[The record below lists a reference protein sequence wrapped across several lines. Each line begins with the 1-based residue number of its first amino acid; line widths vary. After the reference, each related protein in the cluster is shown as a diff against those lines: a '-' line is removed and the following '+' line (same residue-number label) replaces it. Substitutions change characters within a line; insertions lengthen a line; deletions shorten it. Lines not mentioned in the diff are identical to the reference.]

1 MAAKKAAKKEEVI
14 TLNPIRT
21 SNFTVCIE
29 GTSDLILCAKARS
42 FELPEMFKQSHPK
55 GTQIPAELSQPYNV
69 WEKLIT
75 SIHWEKP
82 IELHD
87 DDWSLYSEE
96 EWSDYMTNNRPLILG
111 KAFQDSLKEAFISCG
126 FKESTGKAGTDFRRT
141 VSIAPTIP
149 VKFSGVNADE
159 HLAMTSGLN
168 RVNVL
173 TQANVFSGWSC
184 EIPIVTLESAFPK
197 QTIIEL
203 FNMAGTF
210 IGVGSRRGEGFGR
223 YKVTEIK

>member
-1 MAAKKAAKKEEVI
+1 MASKVEKI
-14 TLNPIRT
+14 TLNPINMSR
-21 SNFTVCIE
+21 FTICIE
-29 GTSDLILCAKARS
+29 GDSDLILCKKARS
-42 FELPEMFKQSHPK
+42 FELSEMFKQSHPK
-55 GTQIPAELSQPYNV
+55 GTQMPAELSQPYNV

-82 IELHD
+82 ITYHD

-96 EWSDYMTNNRPLILG
+96 EWNRYMSTNRPMILG

-141 VSIAPTIP
+141 ISIAPTNPI
-149 VKFSGVNADE
+149 KFTGVVADE
-159 HLAMTSGLN
+159 HLAMTNGLN

-184 EIPIVTLESAFPK
+184 EIPIVSLESAFPK

-210 IGVGSRRGEGFGR
+210 IGIGSRRGEGYGR
-223 YKVTEIK
+223 YHVVDVK

>member
-1 MAAKKAAKKEEVI
+1 MGEKKAKTEVI

-21 SNFTVCIE
+21 CNFTVCIE
-29 GTSDLILCAKARS
+29 GDSDLILRKKSRS
-42 FELPEMFKQSHPK
+42 FELSEIFKQSHPK
-55 GTQIPAELSQPYNV
+55 GTQMPSELSQPYNV
-69 WEKLIT
+69 WEHLIT
-75 SIHWEKP
+75 SIHWQKP
-82 IELHD
+82 ITFHD

-96 EWSDYMTNNRPLILG
+96 EWNDYMANNAPLILG

-141 VSIAPTIP
+141 ISIAPTNPIT
-149 VKFSGVNADE
+149 FSKVQADE
-159 HLAMTSGLN
+159 HLAMTSGMN

-173 TQANVFSGWSC
+173 TQANVFSGWRC
-184 EIPIVTLESAFPK
+184 EIPITSLESAFPK

-210 IGVGSRRGEGFGR
+210 IGIGSRRGEGFGR
-223 YKVTEIK
+223 YHVSEIK

>member
-1 MAAKKAAKKEEVI
+1 MANKVKTEVI
-14 TLNPIRT
+14 TLNPIQT
-21 SNFTVCIE
+21 SRFTVCIE
-29 GTSDLILCAKARS
+29 GDSDLILCKKARS
-42 FELPEMFKQSHPK
+42 FELSEMFKQSHPK

-82 IELHD
+82 ITFHD
-87 DDWSLYSEE
+87 EDWSLYSEE
-96 EWSDYMTNNRPLILG
+96 EWNDYMTNNRPLILG

-141 VSIAPTIP
+141 ISISPKNPI
-149 VKFSGVNADE
+149 KYSGVRSDE
-159 HLAMTSGLN
+159 HLAKANDMKGT
-168 RVNVL
+168 NVL
-173 TQANVFSGWSC
+173 TQANVFSGWKC
-184 EIPIVTLESAFPK
+184 EIPVVSLESAFPK

-210 IGVGSRRGEGFGR
+210 IGIGSRRGEGFGR
-223 YKVTEIK
+223 YHVTEVK

>member
-1 MAAKKAAKKEEVI
+1 MATKKVKEEVI

-21 SNFTVCIE
+21 SQFTVHVE
-29 GTSDLILCAKARS
+29 GESDLILCAKARS
-42 FELPEMFKQSHPK
+42 FEQQEIFKQSHPK
-55 GTQIPAELSQPYNV
+55 GTQIPAELSQPYNM

-75 SIHWEKP
+75 SIHWQNP
-82 IELHD
+82 IVFHD
-87 DDWSLYSEE
+87 DDWSLYTEE
-96 EWSDYMTNNRPLILG
+96 EWQNYMNNNKPLILG

-149 VKFSGVNADE
+149 VSFTGVEADQ

-173 TQANVFSGWSC
+173 TQANVFKRWSC
-184 EIPIVTLESAFPK
+184 DIPVVALESAFPK

-203 FNMAGTF
+203 FNMAGTL
-210 IGVGSRRGEGFGR
+210 IGVGSRRGEGYGR
-223 YKVTEIK
+223 YRVTEVK

>member
-1 MAAKKAAKKEEVI
+1 MAKKIKEEVI
-14 TLNPIRT
+14 TLNPIKT
-21 SNFTVCIE
+21 SRFTVCIE
-29 GTSDLILCAKARS
+29 GDSDLILCKKARS
-42 FELPEMFKQSHPK
+42 FELSEIFKQSHPK
-55 GTQIPAELSQPYNV
+55 GTQMPSELSQPYNL

-82 IELHD
+82 ITFH

-96 EWSDYMTNNRPLILG
+96 EWHDYMTNNRPLILG

-141 VSIAPTIP
+141 ISIAPTNP
-149 VKFSGVNADE
+149 VTYSGVRADE
-159 HLAMTSGLN
+159 HLAMTNGLN

-173 TQANVFSGWSC
+173 TQANVFSGWKC
-184 EIPIVTLESAFPK
+184 EIPIVSLESAFPK

-210 IGVGSRRGEGFGR
+210 IGIGSRRGEGFGR
-223 YKVTEIK
+223 YHVTNVK

>member
-1 MAAKKAAKKEEVI
+1 MAKKEEVI
-14 TLNPIRT
+14 TLNPIKV

-29 GTSDLILCAKARS
+29 GDSDLILCKKARS

-55 GTQIPAELSQPYNV
+55 GTQMPAELSQPYNV

-75 SIHWEKP
+75 SIHWAKP
-82 IELHD
+82 ITLHD

-96 EWSDYMTNNRPLILG
+96 EWNEYMTKNQPLILG

-126 FKESTGKAGTDFRRT
+126 FKESTGRAGTDFRRT

-149 VKFSGVNADE
+149 VTFSGVVADE

-173 TQANVFSGWSC
+173 TQANVFSGWKC
-184 EIPIVTLESAFPK
+184 EIPITSLESAFPK

-210 IGVGSRRGEGFGR
+210 IGIGSRRGEGYGR
-223 YKVTEIK
+223 YHVVDVK